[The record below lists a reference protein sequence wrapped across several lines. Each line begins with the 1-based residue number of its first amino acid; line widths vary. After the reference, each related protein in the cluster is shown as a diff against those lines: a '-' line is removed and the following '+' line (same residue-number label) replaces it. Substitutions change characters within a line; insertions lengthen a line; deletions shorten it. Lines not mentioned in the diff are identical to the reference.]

1 MSDIT
6 KSAVKLTVFLLIVAA
21 CTTFIVTALRTPIP
35 GDKVTYDAVFTDVSG
50 LFTGDSV
57 RMSGVAV
64 GKVEAVNLDGGTKAR
79 VHFTVDKTRPVYDN
93 TKAAVR
99 YQNLIGQRYVELLTD
114 GPGGAKLAAGATIPV
129 ERTIPSFDVSKL
141 FNGFKPMFDT
151 LDPAE
156 LNQLGTNLLRVIQG
170 DGSGIG
176 PVLADVDTLT
186 RHAKNSEAVIV
197 LLIRNLGVVADA
209 IGGKSQAVGDLVQQ
223 LAGILHQFTSK
234 TDTMLNAV
242 DTANSV
248 LGPLIPLLEQT
259 RDAYDQGYGPI
270 DGLLRRIVPQTDQL
284 TQILALTP
292 QLVTGLNQS
301 TPGQGYKPRI
311 ACSNGEATL
320 PAVVG
325 AVLSSQN
332 LVVCN

>member
-35 GDKVTYDAVFTDVSG
+35 GDKVAYDAVFTDVSG
-50 LFTGDSV
+50 LFAGDSV

-64 GKVEAVNLDGGTKAR
+64 GKVETVSLDGTKAR
-79 VHFTVDKTRPVYDN
+79 VHFTVDTTRPVYDN

-99 YQNLIGQRYVELLTD
+99 YQNLIGQRYVELLTE
-114 GPGGAKLAAGATIPV
+114 GQGGAKLRAGATIPV

-151 LDPAE
+151 LDPAA
-156 LNQLGTNLLRVIQG
+156 LNQFGNNLLRVIQG

-186 RHAKNSEAVIV
+186 KHAKNSEGVIV
-197 LLIRNLGVVADA
+197 LLIRNLGMVSQA

-223 LAGILHQFTSK
+223 LSGILHQFTAK
-234 TDTMLNAV
+234 TQTMLSAV
-242 DTANSV
+242 DTAKKV
-248 LGPLIPLLEQT
+248 LAPMVPILEEGQA
-259 RDAYDQGYGPI
+259 AYDEGYGPI
-270 DGLLRRIVPQTDQL
+270 DGLLRRLVPQTDQL
-284 TQILALTP
+284 TQILAITP

-301 TPGQGYKPRI
+301 VPGQGYKPRI
-311 ACSNGEATL
+311 TCTNGEAAL
-320 PAVVG
+320 PAQVG
-325 AVLSSQN
+325 VILSTQN

>member
-1 MSDIT
+1 MSDIA
-6 KSAVKLTVFLLIVAA
+6 KSALKLIAFLVVVAG

-50 LFTGDSV
+50 LFAGDSV

-64 GKVEAVNLDGGTKAR
+64 GKVETVSLDGTRAR
-79 VHFTVDKTRPVYDN
+79 VHFTVDRSRPVYDD

-114 GPGGAKLAAGATIPV
+114 EPGKTKLAAGQTIPV

-151 LDPAE
+151 LDPAQ

-186 RHAKNSEAVIV
+186 KHARNSEAVIV

-209 IGGKSQAVGDLVQQ
+209 IGGKSKAVGDLVQQ
-223 LAGILHQFTSK
+223 LSGILHQFTAK
-234 TDTMLNAV
+234 TQAMLSAV
-242 DTANSV
+242 DTAKAV
-248 LGPLIPLLEQT
+248 LAPMVPLLEQG
-259 RDAYDQGYGPI
+259 REAYDTAYGPV
-270 DGLLRRIVPQTDQL
+270 DGLLRRLVPQTEQL
-284 TQILALTP
+284 TQILALAP
-292 QLVTGLNQS
+292 QLVTGLNQ
-301 TPGQGYKPRI
+301 TIPGQGFKPRI
-311 ACSNGEATL
+311 TCSTGEAAL
-320 PAVVG
+320 PVLVG
-325 AVLSSQN
+325 VVLSNQN

>member
-6 KSAVKLTVFLLIVAA
+6 KSAVKLTVFLVIVAA

-35 GDKVTYDAVFTDVSG
+35 GDKVAYDAVFTDVSG
-50 LFTGDSV
+50 LFAGDSV

-64 GKVEAVNLDGGTKAR
+64 GKVETVSLDGTKAR

-99 YQNLIGQRYVELLTD
+99 YQNLIGQRYVELLIE
-114 GPGGAKLAAGATIPV
+114 GQGGAKLRAGATIPV

-151 LDPAE
+151 LDPAA
-156 LNQLGTNLLRVIQG
+156 LNQFGNNLLRVIQG

-186 RHAKNSEAVIV
+186 KHAKNSEGVIV
-197 LLIRNLGVVADA
+197 LLIRNLGMVSQA

-223 LAGILHQFTSK
+223 LAGILHQFTAK
-234 TDTMLNAV
+234 TQTMLSAV
-242 DTANSV
+242 DTAKKV
-248 LGPLIPLLEQT
+248 LAPMVPILEEGQA
-259 RDAYDQGYGPI
+259 AYDEGYGPI
-270 DGLLRRIVPQTDQL
+270 DGLLRRLVPQTDEL
-284 TQILALTP
+284 TQILAITP

-301 TPGQGYKPRI
+301 VPGQGYKPRI
-311 ACSNGEATL
+311 TCTNGEAAL
-320 PAVVG
+320 PAQVG
-325 AVLSSQN
+325 VILSTQN

>member
-6 KSAVKLTVFLLIVAA
+6 KSALKLTVFLVIVAA

-35 GDKVTYDAVFTDVSG
+35 GEKVTYDAVFTDVSG
-50 LFTGDSV
+50 LFAGDSV

-64 GKVEAVNLDGGTKAR
+64 GKVESVSLDGTRAR
-79 VHFTVDKTRPVYDN
+79 VHFTVDRTRPVYDN

-99 YQNLIGQRYVELLTD
+99 YQNLIGQRYVELLTE
-114 GPGGAKLAAGATIPV
+114 GQGGAKLAAGATIPV

-141 FNGFKPMFDT
+141 FNGFEPMFDT
-151 LDPAE
+151 LDPAQ
-156 LNQLGTNLLRVIQG
+156 LNQFGTNLLRVIQG

-176 PVLADVDTLT
+176 PVLADLDTLT
-186 RHAKNSEAVIV
+186 KHARNSEAVIV
-197 LLIRNLGVVADA
+197 LLIRNLGMVADSL
-209 IGGKSQAVGDLVQQ
+209 GGKSKAVGDLVQQ
-223 LAGILHQFTSK
+223 LSGILHQFTAK
-234 TDTMLNAV
+234 TQTMLSAV
-242 DTANSV
+242 DTAKGV
-248 LGPLIPLLEQT
+248 LGPMVPILEEG
-259 RDAYDQGYGPI
+259 RDAYDTGYGPV
-270 DGLLRRIVPQTDQL
+270 DGLLRRLVPQTDQL

-301 TPGQGYKPRI
+301 VPGQGYQPRI
-311 ACSNGEATL
+311 TCSHGEAAL

-325 AVLSSQN
+325 VILSNQK

>member
-1 MSDIT
+1 MSDVT
-6 KSAVKLTVFLLIVAA
+6 RSAVKLTVFLLIVAA

-35 GDKVTYDAVFTDVSG
+35 GEKVTYDAVFTDVSG
-50 LFTGDSV
+50 LFAGDSV

-64 GKVEAVNLDGGTKAR
+64 GKVEAVTLDGGTKAR
-79 VHFTVDKTRPVYDN
+79 VRFTVEKSRLVYDN

-99 YQNLIGQRYVELLTD
+99 YQNLIGQRYVELLTE
-114 GPGGAKLAAGATIPV
+114 GRGGAKLAAGATIPV

-151 LDPAE
+151 LDPAQ

-176 PVLADVDTLT
+176 PVLADVDALT
-186 RHAKNSEAVIV
+186 KHAKDSEAVIV

-223 LAGILHQFTSK
+223 LSGILHQFTSR

-242 DTANSV
+242 DTANAV
-248 LGPLIPLLEQT
+248 LRPLIPILEQG

-301 TPGQGYKPRI
+301 TPGQGYRPRI
-311 ACSNGEATL
+311 TCSNGEAAL

-325 AVLSSQN
+325 VILSTQN

>member
-6 KSAVKLTVFLLIVAA
+6 KSAVKLTIFLVIVAA

-50 LFTGDSV
+50 LFADDSV

-64 GKVEAVNLDGGTKAR
+64 GKVESVTLDGTRAR
-79 VHFTVDKTRPVYDN
+79 VRFTVDKTRPIYDN

-99 YQNLIGQRYVELLTD
+99 YQNLIGQRYVELLTE
-114 GPGGAKLAAGATIPV
+114 GQGGAKLTAGATIPV

-151 LDPAE
+151 LDPAA
-156 LNQLGTNLLRVIQG
+156 LNQFGNNLLRVIQG

-186 RHAKNSEAVIV
+186 KHAKNSEAVIV
-197 LLIRNLGVVADA
+197 LLIRNLGVVSQA

-223 LAGILHQFTSK
+223 LAGILHQFTAK
-234 TDTMLNAV
+234 TQTMLNAV
-242 DTANSV
+242 DTAKAV
-248 LGPLIPLLEQT
+248 LAPMVPILEEGQS
-259 RDAYDQGYGPI
+259 AYDQGYGPV
-270 DGLLRRIVPQTDQL
+270 DGLLRRLVPQMDQL
-284 TQILALTP
+284 TQILAITP

-301 TPGQGYKPRI
+301 TPGQSYKPRI
-311 ACSNGEATL
+311 TCSNGEAAL
-320 PAVVG
+320 PAAVG
-325 AVLSSQN
+325 VILSTQN